1 MEALFGGVRPSN
13 TAIGNGNERFQT
25 QFRVEKGQN
34 DASKAIYSQNEYL
47 FNAYNT
53 FCPIKMC

>member
-13 TAIGNGNERFQT
+13 TAIGKGNERFQM

-53 FCPIKMC
+53 FCPI